1 MNMKSNIL
9 FVGGFAVILTGLGI
23 TQGSKLSQSDFGQ
36 EGTFKIKP
44 AETSWHYL
52 LAIGPLGSLSTFK
65 IVEQGK
71 KTIILPTESLSSC
84 TKDKAEDIS
93 C

>member
-1 MNMKSNIL
+1 MKSNAVL
-9 FVGGFAVILTGLGI
+9 VGCSAVMLTLLGI

-44 AETSWHYL
+44 AEASWYYL

-71 KTIILPTESLSSC
+71 KTIILPKGNLSTC
-84 TKDKAEDIS
+84 TKDKAEDLS

>member
-1 MNMKSNIL
+1 MKSNAVL
-9 FVGGFAVILTGLGI
+9 VGCSAVMLTLLGI

-44 AETSWHYL
+44 AEASWYYL

-71 KTIILPTESLSSC
+71 KTIILPKGNLSTC
-84 TKDKAEDIS
+84 TKDKAEDLS
-93 C
+93 Y

>member
-1 MNMKSNIL
+1 MKLNVVL
-9 FVGGFAVILTGLGI
+9 VGVFAVILTILGI
-23 TQGSKLSQSDFGQ
+23 SQGSKLSQSDFGQ
-36 EGTFKIKP
+36 EGTFRIKP
-44 AETSWHYL
+44 AEASWHYL

-71 KTIILPTESLSSC
+71 RTIILPKGTLSTC
-84 TKDKAEDIS
+84 TKDKTEDIS

>member
-1 MNMKSNIL
+1 MKSNVL
-9 FVGGFAVILTGLGI
+9 FVGAFAVILTILGI
-23 TQGSKLSQSDFGQ
+23 SQGSKLSQSDFGQ
-36 EGTFKIKP
+36 EGTFRIKP
-44 AETSWHYL
+44 AEASWHYL

-71 KTIILPTESLSSC
+71 RTIILPKRTLSTC
-84 TKDKAEDIS
+84 TKDKTEDIS

>member
-1 MNMKSNIL
+1 MKSNAVL
-9 FVGGFAVILTGLGI
+9 VGCSAVMLTLLGI

-44 AETSWHYL
+44 AEASWYYL

-71 KTIILPTESLSSC
+71 KTIILPKGNLSTC
-84 TKDKAEDIS
+84 TKDKAEDIL

>member
-1 MNMKSNIL
+1 MKSNAVL
-9 FVGGFAVILTGLGI
+9 VGCSAVVLTVLGV
-23 TQGSKLSQSDFGQ
+23 TQGSKLSQSNFGQ
-36 EGTFKIKP
+36 EGTFKIKS
-44 AETSWHYL
+44 AEASWHYL

-71 KTIILPTESLSSC
+71 RTIILPNRNLSTC
-84 TKDKAEDIS
+84 TNDKAEDIS

>member
-1 MNMKSNIL
+1 MKSNAVL
-9 FVGGFAVILTGLGI
+9 VGCSAVMLTLLGI

-44 AETSWHYL
+44 AEASWHYL

-71 KTIILPTESLSSC
+71 KTIILPKGNLSTC
-84 TKDKAEDIS
+84 TKDKAEDLS

>member
-1 MNMKSNIL
+1 MKSNVL
-9 FVGGFAVILTGLGI
+9 FLGAFAVILTILGV

-44 AETSWHYL
+44 AEASWHYL
-52 LAIGPLGSLSTFK
+52 LALGPLGSLSTFK

-71 KTIILPTESLSSC
+71 NTIILPKGTVSRC
-84 TKDKAEDIS
+84 TKDKTEDIS

>member
-1 MNMKSNIL
+1 MKSNVL
-9 FVGGFAVILTGLGI
+9 FVGAFAVILTALGI
-23 TQGSKLSQSDFGQ
+23 SQGSKLSQSDFGKQ
-36 EGTFKIKP
+36 GTFKIKQ
-44 AETSWHYL
+44 AEASWHYL

-71 KTIILPTESLSSC
+71 NTIILPKGTVSRC
-84 TKDKAEDIS
+84 TKDKTEDIS

>member
-1 MNMKSNIL
+1 MKSNVL
-9 FVGGFAVILTGLGI
+9 FVGAFAVILTAVGI

-36 EGTFKIKP
+36 EGTFKIKQ

-71 KTIILPTESLSSC
+71 KTIILPKGTLSTC
-84 TKDKAEDIS
+84 TKDKTEDIS

>member
-1 MNMKSNIL
+1 MKSNVV
-9 FVGGFAVILTGLGI
+9 FVGAFAVILTVLGV

-44 AETSWHYL
+44 AMASWHYL

-71 KTIILPTESLSSC
+71 NTIILPKGTVSRC
-84 TKDKAEDIS
+84 TKDKTEDIS

>member
-1 MNMKSNIL
+1 MKSKVL
-9 FVGGFAVILTGLGI
+9 FVGAFAVILTALGI
-23 TQGSKLSQSDFGQ
+23 SQGSNLSQSDFGQ

-44 AETSWHYL
+44 AEASWHYL
-52 LAIGPLGSLSTFK
+52 LALGPLGSLSTFK

-71 KTIILPTESLSSC
+71 KTIILPKGTLSTC
-84 TKDKAEDIS
+84 TKDKAEDIL